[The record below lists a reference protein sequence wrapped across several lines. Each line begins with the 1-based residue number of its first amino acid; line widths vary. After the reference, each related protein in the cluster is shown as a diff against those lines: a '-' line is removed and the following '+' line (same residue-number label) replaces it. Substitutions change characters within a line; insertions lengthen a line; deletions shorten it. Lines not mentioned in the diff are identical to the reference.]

1 MKEKRIVRSACRM
14 CHGVCQL
21 LVHMEGDRVVKVT
34 GDPDSPT
41 SRGYICPKGAAS
53 PELLYHPDR
62 VLHPLRRKGKRGENK
77 WERISWDEALDEM
90 AGKFAEI
97 RKRHGAHYLGMM
109 HGTGRP
115 YENFGQRFANAFGT
129 PNFTGVAHVC
139 FWPRVYANMVTQ
151 GFTEMP
157 VCDVYGQEGIVPRCV
172 IIWGCNLTGAQGHD
186 SSDGMC
192 GGMLQRVMNTAEKVI
207 VIDPRKIVPKAD
219 HWLGIRPGTDGA
231 LALAMIHV
239 ITSEGLVDREFV
251 DNYTTGYA
259 DLVAHVRNYTPEW
272 AQDITGIPSK
282 DIEMVARLYATT
294 RPACIQWGN
303 GIDMNMCN
311 FHTARSILILRA
323 ITGNLYV
330 PGGDT
335 IFSRPEGTKVKFPYI
350 DHHFAGFQFMPLHN
364 LQYAVDST
372 RDPYAKSK
380 ISRILNPVTL
390 GLKSVVF
397 KNFYNQIIAL
407 TAGKGP
413 VEQLRFIH
421 KLKGSPYPLS
431 PVIHPPKFW
440 ESIVTGKPYRMKAL
454 WIIGANP
461 LVTMTNSRMIKQA
474 LSMMEYTVVSDFF
487 ITPTAQYADLILP
500 ASMWLEYDEVH
511 SSGAHTYSVLARKK
525 ITQVGDTL
533 DDQEIFIRLA
543 RRLGMNRAF
552 PWKDHSDLTKWLLE
566 GTGLSF
572 EEFSEKGILKGEARY
587 HAYKKDKNF
596 FRTRS
601 RKFEISVPSLLKIG
615 VSPLPIYREPAFSP
629 VSTPEIA
636 REYPLIL
643 IGGVAIKPFFLSE
656 GRQIPSLRK
665 HMPDPMVQI
674 HPNTAQG
681 LGIDENDWV
690 WIETSEARVKMRAA
704 FFEGLAENTV
714 SAQFGWWFPEEDP
727 PEYGWKKSS
736 VNLLFGKMNYDPETG
751 SESLK
756 CGLCRVYPVDN

>member
-1 MKEKRIVRSACRM
+1 MKEKRIIRSACRM
-14 CHGVCQL
+14 CHGVCQV

-41 SRGYICPKGAAS
+41 SRGYICPKGASS

-97 RKRHGAHYLGMM
+97 RKRHGAHHLGMM

-139 FWPRVYANMVTQ
+139 FWPRVFANLVTQ

-157 VCDVYGQEGIVPRCV
+157 VCDVYGQEGIAPRCV

-207 VIDPRKIVPKAD
+207 VIDPRNIVPKAD
-219 HWLGIRPGTDGA
+219 QWLGIRPGTDGA
-231 LALAMIHV
+231 LALSMIHV

-251 DNYTTGYA
+251 DNYTTGYS
-259 DLVAHVRNYTPEW
+259 DLVEHVRNYTPEW
-272 AQDITGIPSK
+272 AQEITGISAEH
-282 DIEMVARLYATT
+282 IEMVARIYATT

-303 GIDMNMCN
+303 GIDMSMCN

-335 IFSRPEGTKVKFPYI
+335 IFSRPEGTRVKFPYI
-350 DHHFAGFQFMPLHN
+350 DHHFAGYQFMPLQN

-372 RDPYAKSK
+372 RDPFEGSR
-380 ISRILNPVTL
+380 ISRMLNRATL
-390 GLKSVVF
+390 GFKSMVF
-397 KNFYNQIIAL
+397 KNYYNQIVAL
-407 TAGKGP
+407 TEGKGP
-413 VEQLRFIH
+413 VEQLLFMRN
-421 KLKGSPYPLS
+421 LKGSPYPLS
-431 PVIHPPKFW
+431 PVVHPPKFW

-461 LVTMTNSRMIKQA
+461 LVTMTNSRMIEQA

-487 ITPTAQYADLILP
+487 ITPTAQHADLILP

-525 ITQVGDTL
+525 ITRVGDTL
-533 DDQEIFIRLA
+533 DDQEVFIRLA
-543 RRLGMNRAF
+543 RRLGLNRAF
-552 PWKDHSDLTKWLLE
+552 PWRDHSDLTKWLLE

-572 EEFSEKGILKGEARY
+572 EEFCEKGILKGKARY
-587 HAYKKDKNF
+587 HEHKNDKTF
-596 FRTRS
+596 FKTPS
-601 RKFEISVPSLLKIG
+601 RKFEISAPSLQKMG

-636 REYPLIL
+636 RKYPLIL

-674 HPNTAQG
+674 HPITAQD

-690 WIETSEARVKMRAA
+690 WIETSETRVKMRAV
-704 FFEGLAENTV
+704 FYEGMAKNTV
-714 SAQFGWWFPEEDP
+714 CAQFGWWFPEEDP

-736 VNLLFGKMNYDPETG
+736 VNLLFGKMDYDPETG

-756 CGLCRVYPVDN
+756 CGLCRVYPVDG